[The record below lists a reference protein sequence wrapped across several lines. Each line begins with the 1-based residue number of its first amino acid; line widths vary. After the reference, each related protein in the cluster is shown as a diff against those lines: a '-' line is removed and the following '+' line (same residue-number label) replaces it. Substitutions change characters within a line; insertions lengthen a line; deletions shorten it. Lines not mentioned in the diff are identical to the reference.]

1 MAQNARVM
9 DSDLSKLG
17 RAISAIHMTQ
27 IAVGFLRI
35 PIAEVESFQ
44 ASARED
50 VETFK
55 LKCLECWRNKNDTKD
70 SRRKLFTIL
79 TKASKDGLLDSDRLK
94 FLIEDDGHSV
104 GGKLTPYILM
114 GFTLIS
120 LKNHLEVKGYK
131 LRIPC

>member
-1 MAQNARVM
+1 MAEKSRVM
-9 DSDLSKLG
+9 DSDLSRLG

-27 IAVGFLRI
+27 IAVGFLHI

-55 LKCLECWRNKNDTKD
+55 LKCLEWWRNKNDTKD

-79 TKASKDGLLDSDRLK
+79 TKASKDGLLDSDCLK
-94 FLIEDDGHSV
+94 FLIADDGQFGHSV
-104 GGKLTPYILM
+104 EGKLIK
-114 GFTLIS
+114 TL
-120 LKNHLEVKGYK
+120 HLLYFNQESV
-131 LRIPC
+131 RS